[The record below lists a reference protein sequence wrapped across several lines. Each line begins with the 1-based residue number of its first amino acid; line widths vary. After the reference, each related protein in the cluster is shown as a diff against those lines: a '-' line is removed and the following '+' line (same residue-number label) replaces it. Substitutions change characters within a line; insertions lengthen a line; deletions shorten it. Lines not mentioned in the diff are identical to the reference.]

1 MAPPLSARE
10 RTRRA
15 GAVRTAMASR
25 GAGWGVA
32 AGLAGVIVGF
42 VVGHATAPSTTV
54 VAATGTVTPVPSRQ
68 VAGLPGPAG
77 GLPAGKAVALP
88 GGKSVVFS
96 GGSVPLPAKILSPYA
111 APQCGPAMIPG
122 VHAQLIG
129 PGKRL
134 QVIAPG
140 AAGQILIGPGG
151 ICRIFIGPT
160 GQRTIVLHG
169 LAKSPRRAVMRISM
183 LPRPAIN
190 WLGAPGGGPFSWVGA
205 GGGPYSWVGAN
216 GAGPGCAFGAG
227 PMFFA
232 PPGAPLPPA
241 RVIIVPGKRP

>member
-1 MAPPLSARE
+1 
-10 RTRRA
+10 
-15 GAVRTAMASR
+15 MASR

-42 VVGHATAPSTTV
+42 AVGHATAPSTTV
-54 VAATGTVTPVPSRQ
+54 VAAAGTVTPVPLRQ
-68 VAGLPGPAG
+68 VAGLPRPAG
-77 GLPAGKAVALP
+77 GLPAAKAVALP

-96 GGSVPLPAKILSPYA
+96 GGSVPFPAKILSPYL
-111 APQCGPAMIPG
+111 APQCGPGTIPG
-122 VHAQLIG
+122 VQAQIIG

-134 QVIAPG
+134 EVIRLRGPRQV
-140 AAGQILIGPGG
+140 LIGPGSMR
-151 ICRIFIGPT
+151 RIFIGP
-160 GQRTIVLHG
+160 
-169 LAKSPRRAVMRISM
+169 AVHKIALNLRGKPPGPMSVWISSA
-183 LPRPAIN
+183 PGPAFS
-190 WLGAPGGGPFSWVGA
+190 WVGPPGGGPFGWVGA

-232 PPGAPLPPA
+232 PPGAPVPPA